1 MTRMASRLFA
11 GLTLAC
17 ALAWSTLTPDAAH
30 AQARP
35 LDNVPV
41 VGSVGAAT
49 FNGRL
54 SITELT
60 LGDDGLLAS
69 GRIVGRVARQRVV
82 QQFTDVPVAL
92 IAGAGEAP
100 TSSQPQGL
108 APDEP
113 FVCDILFLDLAP
125 LHLDL
130 LGLELDLAE
139 VVLDLDAVSG
149 PGALLGNL
157 LCAVT
162 GLLDVLDLGAFL
174 SGILESLL
182 DAINTLL

>member
-17 ALAWSTLTPDAAH
+17 ALAWSTLAPQSAQ

-35 LDNVPV
+35 LNNIPV
-41 VGSVGAAT
+41 VGTVDAAAFT
-49 FNGRL
+49 GRL
-54 SITELT
+54 TITELT
-60 LGDDGLLAS
+60 LGEDGLLAS
-69 GRIVGRVARQRVV
+69 GWVTGRAGRQRVV
-82 QQFTDVPVAL
+82 QQFTEQPVAL

-100 TSSQPQGL
+100 LSSQPLGL

-130 LGLELDLAE
+130 LGLELDLAQ

-162 GLLDVLDLGAFL
+162 GLLDVVNVGVFL
-174 SGILESLL
+174 TGILETLL
-182 DAINTLL
+182 DAINSLL